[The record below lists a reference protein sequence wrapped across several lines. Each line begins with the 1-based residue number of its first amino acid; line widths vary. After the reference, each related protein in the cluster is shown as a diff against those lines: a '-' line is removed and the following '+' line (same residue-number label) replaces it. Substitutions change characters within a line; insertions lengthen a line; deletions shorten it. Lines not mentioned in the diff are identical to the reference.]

1 MTRQIVKI
9 AILCLLVVGGSI
21 AVYHYEKSR
30 STEAKLQAEVH
41 RLEQQRQHLQDFVSR
56 LTSEKRVAEILV
68 TEQVRS
74 AGGQIESTTLMFV
87 EYGRD
92 ARQLPP
98 KFFTIKG
105 NVAHIDALVI
115 KFEHGFTEQNDPL
128 RGHSL
133 VLFYRIFGDYQAP
146 VDGYRIDTPGTI
158 PEIYRGDASL
168 SREAHA
174 FEAELWENFWRL
186 ANDTEYRKEKGVRL
200 AQGESPWTYF
210 YPESIYTLTME
221 AAGGLSIHQRPI
233 DGVWKEFREALRRQ
247 KNSLSQVLVE

>member
-9 AILCLLVVGGSI
+9 AILCLLVAGGSV
-21 AVYHYEKSR
+21 AVYRYEKSR
-30 STEAKLQAEVH
+30 SAEAKLQEQVQ
-41 RLEQQRQHLQDFVSR
+41 RLERQRQHLQDFVSR
-56 LTSEKRVAEILV
+56 LTSEKRVAEIIV
-68 TEQVRS
+68 TDQILS
-74 AGGQIESTTLMFV
+74 SGGHIESTTLMFV

-92 ARQLPP
+92 AKQLPP

-115 KFEHGFTEQNDPL
+115 KFDRDLMEQNDPL

-146 VDGYRIDTPGTI
+146 VDGFRIDTPGTI
-158 PEIYRGDASL
+158 PEVYRGDPTL
-168 SREAHA
+168 SPEAYQ

-186 ANDTEYRKEKGVRL
+186 ASDPDYRKDKGVRL

-210 YPESIYTLTME
+210 YPESIYTITME

-233 DGVWKEFREALRRQ
+233 DGIWKEFREALGRQ
-247 KNSLSQVLVE
+247 KLQHG

>member
-1 MTRQIVKI
+1 MTKTIVKI
-9 AILCLLVVGGSI
+9 AVLCILVAGGSV
-21 AVYHYEKSR
+21 AVYRYEQSR
-30 STEAKLQAEVH
+30 SAEAKLQADVK

-68 TEQVRS
+68 TDQTGAS
-74 AGGQIESTTLMFV
+74 GHIESTTLMFV

-92 ARQLPP
+92 GKQLPP

-105 NVAHIDALVI
+105 NVAHIDAMVI
-115 KFEHGFTEQNDPL
+115 KFDHGLMEKNDPL

-133 VLFYRIFGDYQAP
+133 VLFYRLFGDYQAP
-146 VDGYRIDTPGTI
+146 VDGYRIDTPGAI

-168 SREAHA
+168 SREAYA
-174 FEAELWENFWRL
+174 FEADLWENFWRL
-186 ANDTEYRKEKGVRL
+186 ANDPEYRKEKGVRI

-210 YPESIYTLTME
+210 YPESIYTVTME

-247 KNSLSQVLVE
+247 KIQVG

>member
-9 AILCLLVVGGSI
+9 AILCLLVAGGSV
-21 AVYHYEKSR
+21 AVYRYEQNR
-30 STEAKLQAEVH
+30 SAEAKLQADVQ
-41 RLEQQRQHLQDFVSR
+41 RLERQRQHLQDFVSR
-56 LTSEKRVAEILV
+56 LTSEKRVAEVLV
-68 TEQVRS
+68 TDQVQAS
-74 AGGQIESTTLMFV
+74 GHIASTTLMFV

-92 ARQLPP
+92 GEQLPP

-115 KFEHGFTEQNDPL
+115 KFDHGFTEQNDPL
-128 RGHSL
+128 RGQSL

-158 PEIYRGDASL
+158 PEVYRGNGAL
-168 SREAHA
+168 SPEAYQ
-174 FEAELWENFWRL
+174 FEAQLWENFWRL
-186 ANDTEYRKEKGVRL
+186 ANDPEYRKEKGVRL

-210 YPESIYTLTME
+210 YPESIYTITME

-233 DGVWKEFREALRRQ
+233 DGIWKEFREALRRQ
-247 KNSLSQVLVE
+247 KSSLG